1 MKKRF
6 FAILLCFCMALTFL
20 PVSAM
25 AQTTNSEAFS
35 DTSGHWAEEAID
47 VWSEYGIVQGDDGA
61 FRPNAAITRAELAAI
76 INRVAGYQKLSS
88 TAFSDVSTDAWYA
101 KDISMLH
108 AEGIMMGDGSGIMRP
123 AANITRE
130 EAVVMMARAFDI
142 EENAGNEDPFP
153 DAANISGWASFLVD
167 GMKAAGY
174 ISGDTS
180 GNFNPKSSITRA
192 EVVTILSN
200 LCEKFYG
207 TAGEYSG
214 DVKGNVFVS
223 ATDVTLKDMKITG
236 DLYILEGVGEGEVYL
251 ENVEVTG
258 RVFARGGGADSLY
271 FSNCTIS
278 ELVATKDEI
287 HIVFSNGCKVKVLKS
302 NLKDGSIELIG
313 CTVETMTI
321 FGDGLDIKL
330 DSNSAIG
337 TLNADANGITIDGAN
352 GAIIDK
358 INLNGQTE
366 ITGKAV
372 INEANIEADGCIIET
387 KPKNLNISE
396 GVTAEIAGK
405 EQTGKA
411 NPSTPAMPS
420 GGTGGN
426 TVSFSSHNVPSMS
439 NIPYRTDFLQL
450 GLPDEVTLR
459 ASDNTTVIVA
469 AAWNNSTYNATKTDA
484 AQTITAAISARS
496 GETLPSWA
504 PATIGVSITV
514 LPMPTPTT
522 LEICR
527 FGFASAIIEDSIAKG
542 ASELYS
548 LQVKDENGTIMSAG
562 QLADAGVTWKL
573 DENTEGIAI
582 SRNDLSVTIAVAGN
596 YSSAS
601 YVFAPGLEYTAN
613 GGGALAGQLSIE
625 TPAPPSEKVA
635 AVTGLTL
642 HSEYDSYDGKGLVP
656 YLRFTAPADVSDIYR
671 FRVVFTGD
679 GGTVSWFET
688 FVYPNSPEM
697 TYDFSV
703 VDKIN
708 MLPPDTYKIEVTS
721 LAQGDNNSAMNNTVL
736 CDYTIELNRLDDY
749 DNRKIVVE
757 KTTYSFESSHV
768 NLMLEYH
775 YSGMVTPEADTFM
788 VDAYFEGATY
798 YGSRS
803 AVSTPQFGKGR
814 LNSHVIMPPEQ
825 VGMENLR
832 VRISRFT
839 LDIDSQNKVMS
850 IGVSGWLPIIE
861 ITERSDD
868 FWYPRD
874 SFLYF
879 SGSVIPAKPVGT
891 LFADLGLQTEGIN
904 FRSNFGE
911 DAYLAVN
918 WVESDYDPNST
929 AEQEIRGYVNVAPD
943 YNCPAWI
950 PEVVIAR
957 VQLF

>member
-6 FAILLCFCMALTFL
+6 LAILLCLCMVLTFL
-20 PVSAM
+20 PMSAM
-25 AQTTNSEAFS
+25 AQTADGEVFS
-35 DTSGHWAEEAID
+35 DTSGHWAEDAID
-47 VWSEYGIVQGDDGA
+47 VWSEYGIVQGNDGA
-61 FRPNAAITRAELAAI
+61 FRPNAAITRAELAAV
-76 INRVAGYQKLSS
+76 INRVVGYQKLSS
-88 TAFSDVSTDAWYA
+88 TAFSDVSPGAWYA

-108 AEGIMMGDGSGIMRP
+108 AEEIMMGDGSGIMRP
-123 AANITRE
+123 TANITRE

-142 EENAGNEDPFP
+142 EENAGNEAPFP

-174 ISGDTS
+174 ISGDTN
-180 GNFNPKSSITRA
+180 GNFNPKSIITRA

-200 LCEKFYG
+200 MCEKFYG
-207 TAGEYSG
+207 AAGEYSG

-223 ATDVTLKDMKITG
+223 ATDVTLKDMKISG
-236 DLYILEGVGEGEVYL
+236 DLYIMEGVGEGEVYL

-258 RVFARGGGADSLY
+258 RIFARGGGADSLY

-302 NLKDGSIELIG
+302 SLKDGSIELIG

-330 DSNSAIG
+330 DSNAAIG

-352 GAIIDK
+352 GATIDK
-358 INLNGQTE
+358 ISLNGETE
-366 ITGKAV
+366 ITGKVA
-372 INEANIEADGCIIET
+372 INEANIEAEGCVIET
-387 KPKNLNISE
+387 KPKNLTISE

-411 NPSTPAMPS
+411 NPSTPSTPS
-420 GGTGGN
+420 GGSGGN
-426 TVSFSSHNVPSMS
+426 TVSFSSHNVPSMP
-439 NIPYRTDFLQL
+439 NISYRTDFSQL

-469 AAWNNSTYNATKTDA
+469 AAWNDSTYNATKTDA

-527 FGFASAIIEDSIAKG
+527 FEFTSVITEDSIAKG
-542 ASELYS
+542 ASEFYS
-548 LQVKDENGTIMSAG
+548 LQVKDENGTIMSVE
-562 QLADAGVTWKL
+562 QLTDAGVTWIL
-573 DENTEGIAI
+573 DENTEGITI
-582 SRNDLSVTIAVAGN
+582 SRNGLSVTIAVAGN
-596 YSSAS
+596 YSPAS
-601 YVFAPGLEYTAN
+601 YVFAPQLEYTAN
-613 GGGALAGQLSIE
+613 GGGTLTGQLSIE
-625 TPAPPSEKVA
+625 TPMPPREKVA

-642 HSEYDSYDGKGLVP
+642 HSEYDNYDGKGLVP
-656 YLRFTAPADVSDIYR
+656 YVKFTAPADVSDIYR

-679 GGTVSWFET
+679 GGTVSSFET
-688 FVYPNSPEM
+688 FVYPNSPEL
-697 TYDFSV
+697 TYNFSV

-721 LAQGDNNSAMNNTVL
+721 LAQGENNSAMDNTVM
-736 CDYTIELNRLDDY
+736 CDYTIELARLDDY
-749 DNRKIVVE
+749 ENRQIVVE
-757 KTTYSFESSHV
+757 ETRCSFEGGHV
-768 NLMLEYH
+768 DLTLDYH
-775 YSGMVTPEADTFM
+775 YSGMVTPEVDSFM

-798 YGSRS
+798 YGPRS
-803 AVSTPQFGKGR
+803 AVSTPVFGKGR
-814 LNSHVIMPPEQ
+814 LNSHAIMPPEQ
-825 VGMENLR
+825 VEMDNLR

-839 LDIDSQNKVMS
+839 LDIDSQNNVMS
-850 IGVSGWLPIIE
+850 IGVSGWYPIIN
-861 ITERSDD
+861 ITERGDA

-879 SGSVIPAKPVGT
+879 SGSAIPAKPVGT

-904 FRSNFGE
+904 FRSNYGE
-911 DAYLAVN
+911 GAYLAVN

-929 AEQEIRGYVNVAPD
+929 DEQEIRGYVSVSPD
-943 YNCPAWI
+943 FDCPVWI